1 MVLRLPG
8 LGTVAHRN
16 LISVATSIVLLIL
29 NVSLLL
35 DSRAL
40 SHMLFLP
47 SSQKPGRDE
56 ETGLKQLSNIP
67 HFIWAVKWGPLS
79 RALRNDR

>member
-1 MVLRLPG
+1 MVLRIPG

-29 NVSLLL
+29 NVSLLS

-40 SHMLFLP
+40 SHTLFLP

-56 ETGLKQLSNIP
+56 ETGLKQLGNIP
-67 HFIWAVKWGPLS
+67 HFTRAVKWGPLS